1 MSTNEDI
8 SDLLSELKK
17 FSGKTI
23 AFFDIETKQL
33 FKDIVPEWEDLKSSE
48 KKQLYP
54 MIFKKIGMAV
64 AGVLTFDN
72 KKDLPKYDYYTET
85 DIEQLKKKLGEY
97 DIIIGHNLLRFDYVV
112 VEKYLPADFIKNL
125 EVKTIDTFALLYKRT
140 KEYIGLNDLGKLNL
154 GMTKTEDTLMIP
166 KLWKEG
172 RYSEVKEYLRRDLEL
187 TAGMFCY
194 VLKNGQLRY
203 PHKKFGK
210 FIEDRT
216 IKIDWTYLLR

>member
-1 MSTNEDI
+1 MSTNENI
-8 SDLLSELKK
+8 SKLLSELKK

-33 FKDIVPEWEDLKSSE
+33 FKDIVPEWEDLTSSE
-48 KKQLYP
+48 RKPLYP
-54 MIFKKIGMAV
+54 MIFKEIEMAI

-72 KKDLPKYDYYTET
+72 KEDIPKYDYYTET
-85 DIEQLKKKLGEY
+85 DIEQLKKKLGEC
-97 DIIIGHNLLRFDYVV
+97 DIIIGHNLLQFDYVV
-112 VEKYLPADFIKNL
+112 VEKYLTADFIKNL

-140 KEYIGLNDLGKLNL
+140 EEYIGLNDLGKLNL

-187 TAGMFCY
+187 TAGIFCY
-194 VLKNGQLRY
+194 VLKNGQLIY

-210 FIEDRT
+210 FIENIT
-216 IKIDWTYLLR
+216 IKIDWTYLLC